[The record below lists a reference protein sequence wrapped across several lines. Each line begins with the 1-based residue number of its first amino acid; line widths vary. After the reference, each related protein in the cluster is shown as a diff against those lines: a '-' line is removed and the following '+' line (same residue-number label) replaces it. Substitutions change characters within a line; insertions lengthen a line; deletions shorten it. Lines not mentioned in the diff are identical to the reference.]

1 MEIKDR
7 IRKLLRLAESP
18 NENEAR
24 AALLKAKELMAAH
37 KLNEADFIEKE
48 EAELV
53 HLECTAAKWT
63 TDSGNLWIASLCQLI
78 CEEHLCVA
86 AWSTPART
94 RTHTLIITGLRE
106 DAELCKEIIEYA
118 VGFVRGRTKK
128 LARRHADDRA
138 AINSYGMGFTV
149 GLKLA
154 YEEQKEEHPEW
165 GLVVVEPSEVR
176 DYKEGLETK
185 EVKTRKSNFNPLAYA
200 QGQMDGQ
207 DFNSRKAIT
216 A

>member
-1 MEIKDR
+1 MKIKDR

-37 KLNEADFIEKE
+37 KLDEADFIEE
-48 EAELV
+48 DAELV
-53 HLECTAAKWT
+53 HLDCTAVKWT

-86 AWSTPART
+86 AWNTPARS
-94 RTHTLIITGLRE
+94 RTHTLVITGMKE

-118 VGFVRGRTKK
+118 IGFVRGKTKS
-128 LARRHADDRA
+128 LARRHADSKA
-138 AINSYGMGFTV
+138 ATNSYGVGFTV

-176 DYKEGLETK
+176 DYKEGLGTK
-185 EVKTRKSNFNPLAYA
+185 EVKTRKFDFNPLAYA
-200 QGQMDGQ
+200 QGQIDGQ
-207 DFNSRKAIT
+207 DFSNKKAIT
-216 A
+216 I